1 MALCKITCNTHLN
14 TSPLF
19 TGEKKMPQTTSVC
32 VFLSGVFIISSSNFI
47 LIMKYS
53 FTEICDQKWGSW
65 EISGSMCSGRW
76 QISDDSSVGGH
87 DWFQTLGCIA
97 FNENQWLAVSVLI
110 TEDVLT
116 ATSCLDRFLFFWVWS
131 LMFVW
136 ILSFTISVLVAK
148 ILHDPST
155 QYAACD
161 KFRLLAEIWA
171 SSVTYPSFNFNSV
184 SKCIYRGMQMHI
196 ERDTW
201 IYLHAL
207 I

>member
-1 MALCKITCNTHLN
+1 MGKT
-14 TSPLF
+14 
-19 TGEKKMPQTTSVC
+19 PQTTSVY
-32 VFLSGVFIISSSNFI
+32 VFLHGIFIIIIINLI
-47 LIMKYS
+47 LIMKYP

-116 ATSCLDRFLFFWVWS
+116 ATSCLDCFLFFCLGS

-136 ILSFTISVLVAK
+136 ILSLRFLFWWPRVSMTQA
-148 ILHDPST
+148 HDIQPVIDSD
-155 QYAACD
+155 C
-161 KFRLLAEIWA
+161 RLRFG
-171 SSVTYPSFNFNSV
+171 PP
-184 SKCIYRGMQMHI
+184 Q
-196 ERDTW
+196 
-201 IYLHAL
+201 
-207 I
+207 